1 MTSRVT
7 DALGGAAVVVKPGDS
22 LAEAADVM
30 AAGRVDHV
38 AVVADGCL
46 VGVVAAADL
55 DAARPSPATTLS
67 VGEIQTALRTI
78 PVAMVM
84 RDVPAVSL
92 RTPLAEAGR
101 LMRDGE
107 LHALPVVQGDAVV
120 GVLSDLDVLVWGCE
134 RAVAAWP

>member
-1 MTSRVT
+1 MTSRVA
-7 DALGGAAVVVKPGDS
+7 DALGGAAAVVKPGAT

-30 AAGRVDHV
+30 AAARVDHV
-38 AVVADGCL
+38 AVVTDRCL

-55 DAARPSPATTLS
+55 DAARPSAATTLT

-92 RTPLAEAGR
+92 HTPLAEAGR

-107 LHALPVVQGDAVV
+107 LQALPVVQGDAVV
-120 GVLSDLDVLVWGCE
+120 GILTDLDVLVWGCE
-134 RAVAAWP
+134 QAAAAWP